1 MSSVAVVTDTD
12 ASLPPELAAR
22 HGIRLVPINVHF
34 GQETFQTGVEIDD
47 VQLFERIDREG
58 KLPTTSAPTPG
69 QFVAA
74 YQAAFDAGAEA
85 VLCFCVSS
93 EISGTYNAAITARE
107 LMLERDITV
116 VDSRTLSMAQ
126 GFMALTAAEALE
138 AGASKDEAVAQ
149 AQAVG
154 ERTCVYAA
162 LSTLRYLAMSGRVG
176 HLAAGMATLLNIK
189 PILTAREGK
198 LDLLERVRTRRKA
211 WARVIDLTAQ
221 AMGDRPAARMAIV
234 HVNVPE
240 RAQAFLDQVREEL
253 PCPDD
258 VIVADFTAGLSV
270 HAGAGM
276 IGVVAVADA
285 AP

>member
-34 GQETFQTGVEIDD
+34 GQETFQTGVDIDD
-47 VQLFERIDREG
+47 AQLFERIDREG

>member
-1 MSSVAVVTDTD
+1 
-12 ASLPPELAAR
+12 
-22 HGIRLVPINVHF
+22 
-34 GQETFQTGVEIDD
+34 
-47 VQLFERIDREG
+47 
-58 KLPTTSAPTPG
+58 
-69 QFVAA
+69 
-74 YQAAFDAGAEA
+74 
-85 VLCFCVSS
+85 
-93 EISGTYNAAITARE
+93 
-107 LMLERDITV
+107 
-116 VDSRTLSMAQ
+116 
-126 GFMALTAAEALE
+126 
-138 AGASKDEAVAQ
+138 
-149 AQAVG
+149 
-154 ERTCVYAA
+154 
-162 LSTLRYLAMSGRVG
+162 
-176 HLAAGMATLLNIK
+176 MATLLNIK

-221 AMGDRPAARMAIV
+221 AMGDRPPARMAIV

>member
-1 MSSVAVVTDTD
+1 
-12 ASLPPELAAR
+12 
-22 HGIRLVPINVHF
+22 
-34 GQETFQTGVEIDD
+34 
-47 VQLFERIDREG
+47 
-58 KLPTTSAPTPG
+58 
-69 QFVAA
+69 
-74 YQAAFDAGAEA
+74 
-85 VLCFCVSS
+85 
-93 EISGTYNAAITARE
+93 
-107 LMLERDITV
+107 MLERDITV